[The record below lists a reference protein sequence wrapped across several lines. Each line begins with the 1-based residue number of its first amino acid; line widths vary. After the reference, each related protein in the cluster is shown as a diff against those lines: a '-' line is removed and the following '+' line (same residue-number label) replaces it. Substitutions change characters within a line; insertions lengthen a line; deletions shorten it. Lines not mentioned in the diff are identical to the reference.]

1 MPSQRINILARE
13 ILKHFQH
20 TASGHCARVDFLP
33 REEAQAICQHLQTL
47 EKKQHLRVY
56 VLANKQQTISDNF
69 TITIDY
75 AIELRNRKEEK
86 LCLFIPTDV
95 VDATASS
102 LSNAFAVI
110 DGRMLYDSLLRQLR
124 LKLSEK
130 GQKVVQGVFGQ
141 LLGVLKI
148 SKEQQLSFISAVL
161 EREEQGQLDL
171 VGLELWRVGLIV
183 DGRTVTG
190 SSETTFLDFLDNNKR
205 CVRALVHPTRLQA
218 SLSARLQS
226 LLVDDETERK
236 LQTFFRGKILQDVSN
251 WSQALI
257 EHKLTFER

>member
-1 MPSQRINILARE
+1 MPSQRIDILAKE
-13 ILKHFQH
+13 ILKHFQR
-20 TASGHCARVDFLP
+20 TATGHCARVDFFP
-33 REEAQAICQHLQTL
+33 REEARAICQHLQTL
-47 EKKQHLRVY
+47 QPQDNLRVY
-56 VLANKQQTISDNF
+56 VLANKRQTISDDF

-110 DGRMLYDSLLRQLR
+110 DGRVLYDNLLRQLR
-124 LKLSEK
+124 LKLSEQ

-148 SKEQQLSFISAVL
+148 SKEQQLSLITAVL
-161 EREEQGQLDL
+161 EREEQGHVDL

-183 DGRTVTG
+183 DGRPVIG
-190 SSETTFLDFLDNNKR
+190 SN
-205 CVRALVHPTRLQA
+205 
-218 SLSARLQS
+218 
-226 LLVDDETERK
+226 
-236 LQTFFRGKILQDVSN
+236 
-251 WSQALI
+251 
-257 EHKLTFER
+257 